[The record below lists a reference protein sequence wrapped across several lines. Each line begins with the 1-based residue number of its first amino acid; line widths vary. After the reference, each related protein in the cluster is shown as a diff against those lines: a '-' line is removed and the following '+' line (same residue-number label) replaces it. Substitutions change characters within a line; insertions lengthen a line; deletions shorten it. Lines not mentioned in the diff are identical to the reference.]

1 MGNVEQV
8 ISKKWPRLIDACTQL
23 KKRGSKQ
30 ALSSFLTRNYKFKFC
45 FLTGSV
51 TVEEDVTMDTSDD
64 DDIMAGSET
73 GSDEFEM
80 EITDDMLKF
89 FAHSAKHKLL
99 RG

>member
-1 MGNVEQV
+1 M
-8 ISKKWPRLIDACTQL
+8 
-23 KKRGSKQ
+23 
-30 ALSSFLTRNYKFKFC
+30 
-45 FLTGSV
+45 

-64 DDIMAGSET
+64 DDDLITGSDIIAGSET

>member
-1 MGNVEQV
+1 MEWWLIVT
-8 ISKKWPRLIDACTQL
+8 ISKR
-23 KKRGSKQ
+23 
-30 ALSSFLTRNYKFKFC
+30 FY
-45 FLTGSV
+45 LTGSV

-64 DDIMAGSET
+64 DDDLITGSDIIAGSET